1 MQRVFYQVILLSI
14 SVLSVVACT
23 SPPAPPE
30 GRVSLHDT
38 VISIDGHISAATLEE
53 LVRLTEANPDVR
65 HLRVTSERGDPMAA
79 MQIGYLL
86 QQKQFVIEVT
96 DVCLEACANYLFT
109 AAEERIVQ
117 ANALIAWSGG
127 ALDRSW
133 IYQWRSYIL
142 PGLKSFATR
151 YADTYLRRE
160 TRFFERINVDQHIT
174 VYGFDKNIGC
184 VNNAYRGFY
193 YSAADLLSMGV
204 GVTRFVP
211 EDGKQDFHIAD
222 SNYCQVDL
230 SNRLLLIN

>member
-1 MQRVFYQVILLSI
+1 MQRILRHVIFLSFTI
-14 SVLSVVACT
+14 LSVVACS

-30 GRVSLHDT
+30 GRVALQDN
-38 VISIDGHISAATLEE
+38 VISIDGHISAATLDE
-53 LVRLTEANPDVR
+53 LIRLTEQNPTLR

-86 QQKQFVIEVT
+86 QQKRFVIEIT

-109 AAEERIVQ
+109 AAEERIVH
-117 ANALIAWSGG
+117 ANALVAWSGG
-127 ALDRSW
+127 ALERSW
-133 IYQWRSYIL
+133 IYQWRSYML
-142 PGLKSFATR
+142 PGLKGFVTR
-151 YADTYLRRE
+151 YADAYFRRE

-211 EDGKQDFHIAD
+211 EDSKQDFQIAD
-222 SNYCQVDL
+222 SSYCQVDL

>member
-1 MQRVFYQVILLSI
+1 MQRIFYCVILLSI
-14 SVLSVVACT
+14 SVISVVAC
-23 SPPAPPE
+23 SSAPAPPE
-30 GRVSLHDT
+30 GRVSFQDR
-38 VISIDGHISAATLEE
+38 VINIDGHISAATLEE

-65 HLRVTSERGDPMAA
+65 HLRVTSKRGDPMAA

-86 QQKQFVIEVT
+86 QQKQFVIEVS

-109 AAEERIVQ
+109 AAEERIVHD
-117 ANALIAWSGG
+117 NALVAWSGG
-127 ALDRSW
+127 ALDHSW

-142 PGLKSFATR
+142 PGLKSFVTL

-160 TRFFERINVDQHIT
+160 TRFFQRINVDQHIT

-184 VNNAYRGFY
+184 VDNSYRGFY

-204 GVTRFVP
+204 GVTRFIP
-211 EDGKQDFHIAD
+211 EHGTQDFQITN
-222 SNYCQVDL
+222 SNYCRVDL